1 MDWRSRQVNHTEVW
15 LPIDILHSTALTF
28 ILILLVAQIC
38 KAQRSWI
45 KLKGLL
51 FPFYTKEWG
60 TAGSGDPAA
69 ATHISLW
76 TDRERTFTSAK
87 GEAGKG
93 NGKF

>member
-1 MDWRSRQVNHTEVW
+1 MAANRHFTF
-15 LPIDILHSTALTF
+15 HSSDFYF